1 MSNKDIKELYDQLC
15 KEYSIDQ
22 VSQDSNLAG
31 LYQYL
36 KIKTDRVRGNYE
48 VLPPARIL
56 VLINTYLPNQNRKA
70 TQAAPCHA

>member
-36 KIKTDRVRGNYE
+36 KIKVDRASGNYE
-48 VLPPARIL
+48 VMPPARIL

-70 TQAAPCHA
+70 TQAAHCHA